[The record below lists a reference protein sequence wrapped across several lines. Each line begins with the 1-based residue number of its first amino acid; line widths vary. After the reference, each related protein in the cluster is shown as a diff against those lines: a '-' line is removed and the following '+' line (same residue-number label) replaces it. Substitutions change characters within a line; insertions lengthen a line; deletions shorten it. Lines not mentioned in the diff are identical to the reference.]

1 MTHNTGFTIMSRSKL
16 GYLALA
22 IAIGT
27 AGAAHAE
34 PSLAPFYQAVTQMKA
49 EGRLGQVLASEP
61 VSTPIPGA
69 VAWRIAYVSSDM
81 ADKKTIVTG
90 LVIAPKGKA
99 PKEGRPVMSWA
110 HGTTGTAQNCGPS
123 QVVNPVVP
131 LNEYF
136 LPSGNSWTDYGVP
149 ALAEFI
155 KSGYVVVATD
165 YQGLGGGGRHQYQLS
180 ETQARDAINAIRA
193 AGSMKETGA
202 GLKAI
207 IYGWSQGA
215 GAAIAAASSPDYVT
229 RKGTAL
235 DGVKLV
241 GAVAMAP
248 PDFRTLAPQGQM
260 TDASGQAMLAG
271 VAKSFSNSVNNFN
284 HVVMTLWGAQAA
296 YPEKLKLSDVFTAEG
311 VAFVEEVM
319 GNKCVHAASDTI
331 NYTYGDQFTSL
342 LRPDPVNAGDWAQ
355 TLIDSAGPDVK
366 PMAPV
371 IIFWGT
377 KDTVAPPIMHKLYRE
392 HMCKLGGNIARVQ
405 LAGELTH
412 FATPGAS
419 QPLYLPWIA
428 DRLAGK
434 PAPDGCAAE
443 QVQQ

>member
-1 MTHNTGFTIMSRSKL
+1 MTTFKFCV
-16 GYLALA
+16 LAMA
-22 IAIGT
+22 MAVGISPFAY
-27 AGAAHAE
+27 AE
-34 PSLAPFYQAVTQMKA
+34 PSLAPFYQAVSRMKV
-49 EGRLGQVLASEP
+49 EGRLGQVLAQEK
-61 VSTPIPGA
+61 VATPIPGA

-90 LVIAPKGKA
+90 LVIAPKGNA

-123 QVVNPVVP
+123 QVENPVVP

-155 KSGYVVVATD
+155 KAGYVVVATD
-165 YQGLGGGGRHQYQLS
+165 YQGLGGGGRHQYQLA
-180 ETQARDAINAIRA
+180 ETQARDAIDAIRA
-193 AGSMKETGA
+193 AGAMKETGA

-215 GAAIAAASSPDYVT
+215 GAAIAAASSPDYIT
-229 RKGTAL
+229 RKGTAF

-248 PDFRTLAPQGQM
+248 PDFRTLAPQGSL
-260 TDASGQAMLAG
+260 TDTSAVAMVTG
-271 VAKSFSNSVNNFN
+271 VAKSFSNSVGNFN
-284 HVVMTLWGAQAA
+284 HFAMTLWAAQAA
-296 YPEKLKLSDVFTAEG
+296 YPEKLKLTDLFTEDGAKFIDEI
-311 VAFVEEVM
+311 M
-319 GNKCVHAASDTI
+319 SNKCVHAASDAIT
-331 NYTYGDQFTSL
+331 YSYGDQFSGL
-342 LRPDPVNAGDWAQ
+342 LRMDTVNAKAWAQ

-377 KDTVAPPIMHKLYRE
+377 KDTVVPPIMHKAYRE
-392 HMCKLGGNIARVQ
+392 QMCKLGGNVARVQ

-428 DRLAGK
+428 DRIAGK
-434 PAPDGCAAE
+434 SAPDGCVAE
-443 QVQQ
+443 QVQE